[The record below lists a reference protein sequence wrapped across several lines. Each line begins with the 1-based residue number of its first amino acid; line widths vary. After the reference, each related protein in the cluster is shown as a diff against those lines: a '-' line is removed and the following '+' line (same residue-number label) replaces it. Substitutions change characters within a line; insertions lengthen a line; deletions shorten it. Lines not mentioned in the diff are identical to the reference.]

1 MRNIKILTAML
12 ALCSTVFASDGRS
25 FRPFDNREEEEAVAR
40 GRDTP
45 RPPEG
50 KLDEVTFVF
59 EDGREETIFAE
70 LRVAPG
76 ETFVQEEMRNT
87 TGVPTV
93 ILFQPPKI
101 PAITGKT
108 PEGDDLAIPVASPAT
123 LMAWD
128 ERRSRRR
135 QLPQQLQS
143 ALRLLAIDDG
153 KLSGRLDGRP
163 DLTEPPTSRV
173 GEDDHD
179 ATTSRG
185 AGEGLVLVDIED
197 DEDSE

>member
-1 MRNIKILTAML
+1 ML
-12 ALCSTVFASDGRS
+12 ALCSTVFASNGRS
-25 FRPFDNREEEEAVAR
+25 FRPFDDREEREAIAQ

-45 RPPEG
+45 RPSMGE
-50 KLDEVTFVF
+50 LDEVTFVF

-93 ILFQPPKI
+93 VLVQTPRI

-108 PEGDDLAIPVASPAT
+108 PEGADLTIPVASPTT
-123 LMAWD
+123 LVAWQ
-128 ERRSRRR
+128 ERRPRYR
-135 QLPQQLQS
+135 QLPKQLQDT
-143 ALRLLAIDDG
+143 LRLLAVDDG

-163 DLTEPPTSRV
+163 DLTELATSRV
-173 GEDDHD
+173 GEADHD
-179 ATTSRG
+179 DTTGRGSGAT
-185 AGEGLVLVDIED
+185 LVVEDIED